1 MCNGV
6 RAAPP
11 SASAC
16 AGLTQPRL
24 KAVARQI
31 TSVGIHVQWLSV
43 IWRHAACGEIK
54 PVTRKG
60 ADKSLNH
67 DLSVLH
73 HPSPDPT
80 GTVLHDFPAG
90 ASEHGQR
97 RARGGR
103 CLRDGGGGGGGAA
116 ADGRENEFY
125 FSVVVVVAVERSSSC
140 QFPAIT
146 AHSNFFSA
154 CFLSSFSSCIAQH
167 IANSRCQRSGIQST
181 LASPF
186 CIEKNASTSYSV
198 VDFLFLP

>member
-31 TSVGIHVQWLSV
+31 TSVGIDVQWLSV

-90 ASEHGQR
+90 ASEHGHGR
-97 RARGGR
+97 GGAARARGER
-103 CLRDGGGGGGGAA
+103 CLRD
-116 ADGRENEFY
+116 DGRRTRDRILFQRRASSQTRSREIILV
-125 FSVVVVVAVERSSSC
+125 SVLRDNRACIPTSSPC
-140 QFPAIT
+140 VRP
-146 AHSNFFSA
+146 
-154 CFLSSFSSCIAQH
+154 CFLSFAFICTSQIHNAEGQLFSRHS
-167 IANSRCQRSGIQST
+167 
-181 LASPF
+181 L
-186 CIEKNASTSYSV
+186 
-198 VDFLFLP
+198 